1 MASKNTETKEQ
12 KTEKAAENKQ
22 EQQWIYCG
30 PNFLKAGLNRFTV
43 FRGKIPDHIQKH
55 FEEGKCP
62 AMRRLFVCP
71 KDLSKV
77 LAAIETNGTPENLW
91 FKQVVQ
97 YIQGKGG
104 AE

>member
-12 KTEKAAENKQ
+12 KTEKVAENKH

-30 PNFLKAGLNRFTV
+30 PDFLKAGLNRFTV
-43 FRGKIPDHIQKH
+43 FRKVIPKHIEAH
-55 FEEGKCP
+55 FEKCQ